1 MNMIMK
7 KYKER
12 NWREGYKESINWRDQ
27 KDEILNPRQQDPK
40 DANWDLTEHKKKHR
54 PKGRGRAPWTCIS
67 KHMGLIEIL

>member
-27 KDEILNPRQQDPK
+27 KHEILNLRQQDPKVIK
-40 DANWDLTEHKKKHR
+40 DANWDLTEHKKQTE
-54 PKGRGRAPWTCIS
+54 G
-67 KHMGLIEIL
+67 